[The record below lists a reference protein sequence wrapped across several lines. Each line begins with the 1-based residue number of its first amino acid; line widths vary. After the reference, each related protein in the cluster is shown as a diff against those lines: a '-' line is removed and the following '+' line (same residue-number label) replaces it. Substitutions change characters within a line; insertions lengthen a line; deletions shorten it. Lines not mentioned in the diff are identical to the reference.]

1 MLKDLRSSWKLALV
15 KKPNWIRINDQEFSE
30 RAMSC
35 SSREQRWR
43 QQQFLEY
50 RSLLADSHWLVSTYK
65 Y

>member
-15 KKPNWIRINDQEFSE
+15 KNLIGIGIEEQEFSE

-50 RSLLADSHWLVSTYK
+50 RSLLAASDWLVSVYK